1 MQGDVSV
8 VIPVDNEEELIDVID
23 GAALTT
29 MQTKTHAMIITSN
42 ANRIV
47 TAPATAMPASPHP

>member
-1 MQGDVSV
+1 MTCPSSYL
-8 VIPVDNEEELIDVID
+8 VDNEEELIDVMD

-29 MQTKTHAMIITSN
+29 LPAKTHMLIITSD

>member
-29 MQTKTHAMIITSN
+29 LKTHMLIITSD

-47 TAPATAMPASPHP
+47 TAPATAMPASSHP

>member
-29 MQTKTHAMIITSN
+29 LKTHMLITTSD
-42 ANRIV
+42 ANRIS
-47 TAPATAMPASPHP
+47 TALATAIPASPHP

>member
-29 MQTKTHAMIITSN
+29 LPAKTHMLIITSD
-42 ANRIV
+42 ANRIA

>member
-8 VIPVDNEEELIDVID
+8 VIPVDNEEELIDVMD

-29 MQTKTHAMIITSN
+29 LPAKTHMLIITSDV
-42 ANRIV
+42 NRIA
-47 TAPATAMPASPHP
+47 TAPATAMPASLHP